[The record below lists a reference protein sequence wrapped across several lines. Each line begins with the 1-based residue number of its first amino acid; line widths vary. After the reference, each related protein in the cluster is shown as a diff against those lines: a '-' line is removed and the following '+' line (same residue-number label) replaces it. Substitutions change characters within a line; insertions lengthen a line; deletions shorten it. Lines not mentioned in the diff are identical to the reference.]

1 MLHDV
6 DSALRTWLFA
16 ELPADVEIALE
27 GPGAVTV
34 TAGRPVLGLFLYEIG
49 EELDGQA
56 GAGIRLRGPDGR
68 VTGTVLP
75 VRRYRL
81 TYLVTA
87 WATTV
92 AAEHDLLG
100 AVLAAHAGRPV
111 LTPELLPGRL
121 GELAE
126 PLPIRLGRHRA
137 GGGEHDLWHA
147 LGVPLRT
154 ALDLTV
160 TAPVVP
166 TRIEDPAPP
175 VHTVELGVRDEPA
188 ASAPRTGPRWTRTS
202 RTAPEPDPGERR

>member
-16 ELPADVEIALE
+16 ELPAEVEIAFE
-27 GPGAVTV
+27 APGAVT
-34 TAGRPVLGLFLYEIG
+34 TRRGRPVLGLFLYEIG

-56 GAGIRLRGPDGR
+56 GTGIRLRGPDGR

-87 WATTV
+87 WAATV
-92 AAEHDLLG
+92 AAEHELLG
-100 AVLAAHAGRPV
+100 AVLAAHAGRPA
-111 LTPELLPGRL
+111 LEPDLLAGRL
-121 GELAE
+121 GVPAE
-126 PLPIRLGRHRA
+126 PLPVRLGRHRA
-137 GGGEHDLWHA
+137 GGAEHDLWHA

-166 TRIEDPAPP
+166 ARLEDPAPP
-175 VHTVELGVRDEPA
+175 VRAVALGVADEPRA
-188 ASAPRTGPRWTRTS
+188 AGPRWTRTS
-202 RTAPEPDPGERR
+202 RPAPEPDTGERR